1 MTTSYLE
8 GSNSWNTGFAFAQL
22 TNNNII
28 QIVSTSTFT
37 DDFGN
42 FHVIG
47 EVNNTSI
54 DPQTNI
60 IITALLS
67 DTNNNVLV
75 GNHSAFSSIS
85 TLRQTELSPFDIVI
99 QDPQIL
105 GKFNF
110 MEFST
115 TSQPAIEKPANLV
128 LNGTG
133 AFLDNI
139 GNPHITG
146 NIINQGQSPEQF
158 LNLVAT
164 FYDNSSL
171 GVVGTQSFGLNVG
184 NLSQNQMT
192 PFDITIFDNK
202 TKSQGKFYS
211 LNMDSTQ
218 SSMTFPTN
226 TKFLFNND
234 GFGGGVGTEFIDSG
248 GSLFT
253 TPPPLSDNQGF
264 VNDDNTG
271 QSYSSRFSN
280 GNSGSSSGNDL
291 EIDIDVAENR
301 ISPGSD
307 QTYEVTVSDADTE
320 DKIAGAIVDGKVKY
334 ATGDFDNK
342 GRFDNEVSDDDGK
355 VKHTWQIGGNTREG
369 TLNVIVNVVADGY
382 NSATGSTT
390 FEVIKNLDDTNGTAS
405 QDNSTDTEDNNN
417 TLTNDNP
424 GENNDDLDCGD
435 IGDTDIP
442 VGSDDPN
449 NLDADG
455 DGIGC
460 ESGDNITDEN
470 VGSSQHES
478 GSEETGSA
486 NADSSDSTTNGDD
499 ANDEGSENDDV
510 TSGDT
515 DTTEDDEDNADDTGS
530 IENNDDNEDN
540 NEEPN
545 DNSEDN

>member
-1 MTTSYLE
+1 MYLRSETQQLFSIIVILTISLTSVLSMTFTYPGIGL
-8 GSNSWNTGFAFAQL
+8 SNIESAFAQL
-22 TNNNII
+22 PTNNNII
-28 QIVSTSTFT
+28 QIIGTSTYT

-60 IITALLS
+60 LITTILS

-85 TLRQTELSPFDIVI
+85 TLRQTELSPFDII
-99 QDPQIL
+99 IPDPQIL

-128 LNGTG
+128 LNGTS

-192 PFDITIFDNK
+192 PFDFTIFDNK
-202 TKSQGKFYS
+202 TKSQGEFYS

-218 SSMTFPTN
+218 SSMAFPTS

-234 GFGGGVGTEFIDSG
+234 DFGGEVGTGFIDSG
-248 GSLFT
+248 GTLFT

-264 VNDDNTG
+264 VNDDNIG
-271 QSYSSRFSN
+271 QSPSSGSSN
-280 GNSGSSSGNDL
+280 GNSGPSPTGAELDI
-291 EIDIDVAENR
+291 EIDVEKDPLVRGNIQTIDV
-301 ISPGSD
+301 I
-307 QTYEVTVSDADTE
+307 VSDE
-320 DKIAGAIVDGKVKY
+320 
-334 ATGDFDNK
+334 
-342 GRFDNEVSDDDGK
+342 
-355 VKHTWQIGGNTREG
+355 NTREKIANANTDLRVFYITDFDKVESG
-369 TLNVIVNVVADGY
+369 QTNNDGVATFEIEIGPGSNTGKFDVTATVDAAGY
-382 NSATGSTT
+382 ATETDRTT
-390 FEVIKNLDDTNGTAS
+390 FEVIEEPDDTNETSS
-405 QDNSTDTEDNNN
+405 QNNTTDSDNNN
-417 TLTNDNP
+417 GTSTNDSEEETNGNTNQNEDAEIQP
-424 GENNDDLDCGD
+424 LIDQEQQEQEEQNEDSNNEGDSGEDGSRDNSNSDEVINEPND
-435 IGDTDIP
+435 
-442 VGSDDPN
+442 SN
-449 NLDADG
+449 
-455 DGIGC
+455 
-460 ESGDNITDEN
+460 SGD
-470 VGSSQHES
+470 S
-478 GSEETGSA
+478 G
-486 NADSSDSTTNGDD
+486 
-499 ANDEGSENDDV
+499 GSEN
-510 TSGDT
+510 
-515 DTTEDDEDNADDTGS
+515 
-530 IENNDDNEDN
+530 
-540 NEEPN
+540 
-545 DNSEDN
+545 

>member
-1 MTTSYLE
+1 MQTFSIIVILTVSIVSLASMTVLYPI
-8 GSNSWNTGFAFAQL
+8 GSDSRITESAFAQL
-22 TNNNII
+22 TNNSII

-60 IITALLS
+60 IITTLLS

-85 TLRQTELSPFDIVI
+85 TLRQTELSPFDIII

-128 LNGTG
+128 LNGTS

-146 NIINQGQSPEQF
+146 NIINQGPSPEQF

-218 SSMTFPTN
+218 SSMAFPTN

-234 GFGGGVGTEFIDSG
+234 GFDGGVGTGFIDSG

-264 VNDDNTG
+264 VNDDNTDPP
-271 QSYSSRFSN
+271 SSSGSSN
-280 GNSGSSSGNDL
+280 GNSDPSSTGAELDI
-291 EIDIDVAENR
+291 EIDVEKDPLVRGNI
-301 ISPGSD
+301 
-307 QTYEVTVSDADTE
+307 QTIGVIVSDE
-320 DKIAGAIVDGKVKY
+320 
-334 ATGDFDNK
+334 
-342 GRFDNEVSDDDGK
+342 
-355 VKHTWQIGGNTREG
+355 NTREKIANADTDLRVFYTTDFDKVESAQTNNDG
-369 TLNVIVNVVADGY
+369 VATFDIEIGPGSNTGNFDVTATVNAAGY
-382 NSATGSTT
+382 AIETDRTT
-390 FEVIKNLDDTNGTAS
+390 FEVIEEPDDTNETSSQNNTTDSDKNNGTSTNDSEEETNGNTNQNEDAEIEPLID
-405 QDNSTDTEDNNN
+405 QEQQEQEEQNENSNNEGDSGEDGSSDNNN
-417 TLTNDNP
+417 SDEVSNEQNDSN
-424 GENNDDLDCGD
+424 
-435 IGDTDIP
+435 
-442 VGSDDPN
+442 SDD
-449 NLDADG
+449 G
-455 DGIGC
+455 G
-460 ESGDNITDEN
+460 
-470 VGSSQHES
+470 
-478 GSEETGSA
+478 
-486 NADSSDSTTNGDD
+486 
-499 ANDEGSENDDV
+499 GSEN
-510 TSGDT
+510 
-515 DTTEDDEDNADDTGS
+515 
-530 IENNDDNEDN
+530 
-540 NEEPN
+540 
-545 DNSEDN
+545 